1 MMKFTLSSLFFS
13 VLLLF
18 TSVAFAQGTI
28 SGTVNDAA
36 GKPLSFATVEVT
48 DAGTGA
54 QADENGKYSIS
65 DVPAGAHKVRASMVA
80 YGSQTLDVTVTDG
93 QSVTLDFAVASDI
106 MQMGEVVITGVV
118 NAKSKLE
125 SSVSISTL
133 DSRTITN
140 VGAVTTTEIFRA
152 IPGIRSEASG
162 GEGNTNI
169 TARGVPISAGGSKY
183 LQLQEDGLPV
193 LMFGDIAFATSD
205 IFLRADQ
212 TVGRIEAIRG
222 GSASTVAS
230 NSPAGIINMISK
242 TGAVEGGSV
251 GMTVGLGYNNLRT
264 DFAYGSPIGNG
275 WSFHVGGF
283 FRQGNGPRTA
293 GYTANQGGQV
303 KANLTKQFKN
313 GYARIYYKYLNDR
326 AIAYMPMPI
335 EVSGTNANPTWA
347 SMDNFSAQYGVPHST
362 NLMQN
367 LTLGPDGQLRRSNL
381 QDGMHPESNAIG
393 SEFSFDLG
401 DGWKI
406 EDHARMSF
414 NKGRFLAPFPATIAK
429 GGALANSVYKFQ
441 NPFTEKHPVLPG
453 NPTSADSLAYNA
465 ALATFLTDSTG
476 WEKAAS
482 MTTVKNTD
490 GTTYDANKQA
500 MMVHMFDTELNN
512 MNNMM
517 NDMKVS
523 KTFGKVNVTAGFFKA
538 YQNISMS
545 WLWNSYLTDIN
556 GNGAKMLNVADS
568 SGNIISQN
576 GLFAYGV
583 PAWGNCCTRNY
594 DVAYDISAPH
604 AAVSLDLDQLSV
616 DASWRWDM
624 GHVTGRFAGT
634 SQTTYDMNND
644 GTISAPEQ
652 SVSAV
657 NNAATTP
664 VNYKYNYMSYS
675 LGANY
680 KLNEK
685 QAVFGRYSH
694 GGSAK
699 ADRILFSGLNYEDG
713 KKINAI
719 DLINQGEI
727 GYKLQAKNAGL
738 FATAFYAST
747 NEQGGFEATTQKLI
761 KNNYRAFGLEL
772 EGSYSVGG
780 FSVRGGATI
789 TSAKITD
796 AIDTSVIGNTPRR
809 QAGLIYQLMPT
820 YNIKGFTVGLT
831 IFGTTKSFAQD
842 ANKLVMPGYAVVN
855 GFVRYNLTKGLSL
868 GINGNNL
875 LNSIGIT
882 ESEEGSIT
890 ENTKNYLRARS
901 IIGRSFTAS
910 LKYDF

>member
-1 MMKFTLSSLFFS
+1 M
-13 VLLLF
+13 
-18 TSVAFAQGTI
+18 
-28 SGTVNDAA
+28 
-36 GKPLSFATVEVT
+36 
-48 DAGTGA
+48 
-54 QADENGKYSIS
+54 
-65 DVPAGAHKVRASMVA
+65 
-80 YGSQTLDVTVTDG
+80 
-93 QSVTLDFAVASDI
+93 
-106 MQMGEVVITGVV
+106 
-118 NAKSKLE
+118 
-125 SSVSISTL
+125 
-133 DSRTITN
+133 
-140 VGAVTTTEIFRA
+140 
-152 IPGIRSEASG
+152 
-162 GEGNTNI
+162 
-169 TARGVPISAGGSKY
+169 
-183 LQLQEDGLPV
+183 QLQEDGLPI

-251 GMTVGLGYNNLRT
+251 GMTIGLGFNNLRT

-283 FRQGNGPRTA
+283 FRQGDGPRTA

-313 GYARIYYKYLNDR
+313 GYARVYYKFLNDR
-326 AIAYMPMPI
+326 SIAYMPMPI
-335 EVSGTNANPTWA
+335 EVSGTNAAPTWA
-347 SMDNFSAQYGVPHST
+347 SAPNFSAQYGVPHST
-362 NLMQN
+362 NLLQN
-367 LTLGPDGQLRRSNL
+367 LGLGPDGSLRRSNL

-401 DGWKI
+401 DGWKV
-406 EDHARMSF
+406 EDRARMSL
-414 NKGRFLAPFPATIAK
+414 NKGRFLAPFPATLGTAGAIAP
-429 GGALANSVYKFQ
+429 A
-441 NPFTEKHPVLPG
+441 
-453 NPTSADSLAYNA
+453 
-465 ALATFLTDSTG
+465 
-476 WEKAAS
+476 
-482 MTTVKNTD
+482 
-490 GTTYDANKQA
+490 GTTLQYVGGTGTYPSTDLA
-500 MMVHMFDTELNN
+500 MRLHMFDTELNN
-512 MNNMM
+512 FNNLM
-517 NDMKVS
+517 NDFKVNKS
-523 KTFGKVNVTAGFFKA
+523 FGKVNISAGYFKA

-545 WLWNSYLTDIN
+545 WLWNTYFTDVN
-556 GNGAKMLNVADS
+556 GNGTKLLNVIDS
-568 SGNIISQN
+568 TGKNLSDN

-583 PAWGNCCTRNY
+583 PAWGNCCQRNY

-624 GHVTGRFAGT
+624 GHVTGRFAG
-634 SQTTYDMNND
+634 SAQTTYDMNND

-657 NNAATTP
+657 NNSATTP

-694 GGSAK
+694 GGAAK
-699 ADRILFSGLNYEDG
+699 ADRILFSGLNYLDG
-713 KKINAI
+713 TKINAI
-719 DLINQGEI
+719 DLINQAEV

-738 FATAFYAST
+738 FATAFYAQT

-761 KNNYRAFGLEL
+761 QNNYRALGLEL

-780 FSVRGGATI
+780 FNVRGGATI
-789 TSAKITD
+789 TNAKITD

-820 YNIKGFTVGLT
+820 YNIKDFTVGLT

-842 ANKLVMPGYAVVN
+842 NNKLVMPGYAVVN

-868 GINGNNL
+868 GLNGNNL

>member
-13 VLLLF
+13 VLLLIS
-18 TSVAFAQGTI
+18 SVAFAQGTI

-65 DVPAGAHKVRASMVA
+65 DVPAGPHKVRASMVA
-80 YGSQTLDVTVTDG
+80 YGSQTLEVTVTDG
-93 QSVTLDFAVASDI
+93 QNVNLDFAVASDI

-133 DSRTITN
+133 DSRTVAN

-183 LQLQEDGLPV
+183 LQLQEDGLPI

-251 GMTVGLGYNNLRT
+251 GMTIGLGFNNLRT

-283 FRQGNGPRTA
+283 FRQGDGPRTA

-313 GYARIYYKYLNDR
+313 GYARVYYKFLNDR
-326 AIAYMPMPI
+326 SIAYMPMPI
-335 EVSGTNANPTWA
+335 EVSGTNAAPTWA
-347 SMDNFSAQYGVPHST
+347 SAPNFSAQYGVPHST
-362 NLMQN
+362 NLLQN
-367 LTLGPDGQLRRSNL
+367 LGLGPDGSLRRSNL

-401 DGWKI
+401 DGWKV
-406 EDHARMSF
+406 EDRARMSL
-414 NKGRFLAPFPATIAK
+414 NKGRFLAPFPATLGTAGAIAP
-429 GGALANSVYKFQ
+429 A
-441 NPFTEKHPVLPG
+441 
-453 NPTSADSLAYNA
+453 
-465 ALATFLTDSTG
+465 
-476 WEKAAS
+476 
-482 MTTVKNTD
+482 
-490 GTTYDANKQA
+490 GTTLQYVGGTGTYPSTDLA
-500 MMVHMFDTELNN
+500 MRLHMFDTELNN
-512 MNNMM
+512 FNNLM
-517 NDMKVS
+517 NDFKVNKS
-523 KTFGKVNVTAGFFKA
+523 FGKVNISAGYFKA

-545 WLWNSYLTDIN
+545 WLWNTYFTDVN
-556 GNGAKMLNVADS
+556 GNGTKLLNVIDS
-568 SGNIISQN
+568 TGKNLSDN

-583 PAWGNCCTRNY
+583 PAWGNCCQRNY

-624 GHVTGRFAGT
+624 GHVTGRFAG
-634 SQTTYDMNND
+634 SAQTTYDMNND

-657 NNAATTP
+657 NNSATTP

-694 GGSAK
+694 GGAAK
-699 ADRILFSGLNYEDG
+699 ADRILFSGLNYLDG
-713 KKINAI
+713 TKINAI
-719 DLINQGEI
+719 DLINQAEV

-738 FATAFYAST
+738 FATAFYAQT

-761 KNNYRAFGLEL
+761 QNNYRALGLEL

-780 FSVRGGATI
+780 FNVRGGATI
-789 TSAKITD
+789 TNAKITD

-820 YNIKGFTVGLT
+820 YNIKDFTVGLT

-842 ANKLVMPGYAVVN
+842 NNKLVMPGYAVVN

-868 GINGNNL
+868 GLNGNNL